1 MYHSDDNEIKAIERV
16 LKSKKLFRYQG
27 KDVETECSLFE
38 KNFSR
43 YLNTKNSLLLSSGTN
58 ALVTALFSL
67 GISEGDEVLIPAYTF
82 FATAAAVIEL
92 RAIPV
97 VVNVDEYLSFESKD
111 LENKLTPKTKAL
123 IAVHMDGYPCDMEFL
138 STFCAKNSLQLIEDT
153 AQAVGGNYKGKKLGS
168 IGAFGC
174 YSFNVDK
181 IISCGEGGAIT
192 TNNAEY
198 FQKAFLYHDTCNQ
211 FGPTCKDNYTIEKFS
226 GKSMR
231 VSEIQGAMINVQLEK
246 LEFILEQ
253 LKKRKRQ
260 LDTHL
265 KEVGFKLLPTYDN
278 EGECHTTSRVLCD
291 DAAQN
296 GKLVIE
302 LNKLMIKAN
311 SPMVRPAHQVWQWHH
326 LLPKEKVQTKF
337 DFLPSI
343 DILSRILLIHVSL
356 EGTDNE
362 WIELIQKI
370 RR

>member
-1 MYHSDDNEIKAIERV
+1 
-16 LKSKKLFRYQG
+16 
-27 KDVETECSLFE
+27 
-38 KNFSR
+38 
-43 YLNTKNSLLLSSGTN
+43 
-58 ALVTALFSL
+58 
-67 GISEGDEVLIPAYTF
+67 
-82 FATAAAVIEL
+82 
-92 RAIPV
+92 
-97 VVNVDEYLSFESKD
+97 
-111 LENKLTPKTKAL
+111 
-123 IAVHMDGYPCDMEFL
+123 
-138 STFCAKNSLQLIEDT
+138 
-153 AQAVGGNYKGKKLGS
+153 
-168 IGAFGC
+168 
-174 YSFNVDK
+174 
-181 IISCGEGGAIT
+181 
-192 TNNAEY
+192 
-198 FQKAFLYHDTCNQ
+198 
-211 FGPTCKDNYTIEKFS
+211 
-226 GKSMR
+226 MR

-265 KEVGFKLLPTYDN
+265 KEIGFKLLPTYDN

-291 DAAQN
+291 DATQN

-326 LLPKEKVQTKF
+326 LLPKEKPQTKF